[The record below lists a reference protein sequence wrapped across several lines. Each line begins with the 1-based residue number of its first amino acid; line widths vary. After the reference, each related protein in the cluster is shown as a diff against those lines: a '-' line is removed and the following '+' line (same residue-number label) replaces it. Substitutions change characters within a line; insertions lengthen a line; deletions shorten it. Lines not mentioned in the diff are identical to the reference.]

1 MSIQIKFYT
10 FNKRTNS
17 TKVPTASG
25 SSYNC
30 VLKDDTSILEPVIR
44 IQTTNNVK
52 VYNYA
57 YIADFSRY
65 YFVTDIV
72 SSKGF
77 WEVSLKVDT
86 LASEKTGI
94 GSMSPYVLRSASV
107 SDEYILDTAYP
118 ADSYVTE
125 FISNPVDD
133 ITRTEGGAS
142 VVYSSNK
149 APFSFRTNYSYVLG
163 IIGADTGA
171 IGSVTYYL
179 MNQAQLN
186 LFMGYLFGMTSTWS
200 DISTSDYSDGVQRAL
215 LNPMQYIT
223 SCIMLPIDHSTTT
236 NDDNTIKFGTYDYTG
251 TNVAKKLDS
260 TAGSI
265 VREFGTIC
273 RLPSH
278 PQASTRGKYLNGA
291 PYSKYWLHLGPYGDI
306 PLNGNLGDL
315 ITTDATDDARY
326 ITTDFVLDMASG
338 VCEAI
343 VYPGLVQTSMLIF
356 PHSSAITNKRL
367 ATVSF
372 QAGVP
377 IQLAQAYTDPLAIQE
392 AQFKLAAN
400 AAGAVVGGM
409 TNPIGSAVGALASI
423 PSAVGDIMRAQ
434 YPTVASNGSN
444 GSAIQGYLVDEGIYI
459 RSEHNRIVPENNTDL
474 GRPLCQVKQINTLS
488 GFVLCSG
495 ADYGG
500 AGTAQ
505 ERDEIN
511 GYLNGGFFYE

>member
-1 MSIQIKFYT
+1 MIQIKFYT

-17 TKVPTASG
+17 TKVPTGSG
-25 SSYNC
+25 STYNC
-30 VLKDDTSILEPVIR
+30 TLKDDTSILEPVIR
-44 IQTTNNVK
+44 LQTSNNVK
-52 VYNYA
+52 PYNYA
-57 YIADFSRY
+57 YIADFGRY

-77 WEVSLKVDT
+77 WEISLKVDT

-94 GSMSPYVLRSASV
+94 GAMAPYVLRAASAY
-107 SDEYILDTAYP
+107 DEYILDTAYP

-125 FISNPVDD
+125 YVSNPISDKTV
-133 ITRTEGGAS
+133 GGIIYHS
-142 VVYSSNK
+142 DQS
-149 APFSFRTNYSYVLG
+149 PFSFRTHYSYVLG
-163 IIGADTGA
+163 IIGASTDA

-179 MNQAQLN
+179 LNQNQLN

-200 DISTSDYSDGVQRAL
+200 DIDTSDYSDGVQRAL
-215 LNPMQYIT
+215 LNPMQYIV
-223 SCIMLPIDHSTTT
+223 SCIMVPIDHSITL
-236 NDDNTIKFGTYDYTG
+236 NDDNTIKFGTYEYTG
-251 TNVAKKLDS
+251 TEVAKKLNS

-265 VREFGTIC
+265 VTEKQTIC
-273 RLPSH
+273 LLPSH

-315 ITTDATDDARY
+315 ITAGATDEDRY
-326 ITTDFVLDMASG
+326 ITTDLVFDLASG
-338 VCEAI
+338 ICQAI
-343 VYPGLVQTSMLIF
+343 VYPGLVALGIPFS
-356 PHSSAITNKRL
+356 HSSAITLKRL

-392 AQFKLAAN
+392 AHGRFLSTA
-400 AAGAVVGGM
+400 VGGFVNGL
-409 TNPIGSAVGALASI
+409 TNPVGSAIGALGSI

-434 YPTVASNGSN
+434 YPTVSSNGSN

-474 GRPLCQVKQINTLS
+474 GRPLCQVKTINTLS
-488 GFVLCSG
+488 GFILCSG

-500 AGTAQ
+500 AGTSQ

>member
-1 MSIQIKFYT
+1 MIQIKFYT

-17 TKVPTASG
+17 TKVPTGSG
-25 SSYNC
+25 STYNC
-30 VLKDDTSILEPVIR
+30 TLKDDTSILEPVIR
-44 IQTTNNVK
+44 LQTSNNVK
-52 VYNYA
+52 PYNYA
-57 YIADFSRY
+57 YIADFGRY

-77 WEVSLKVDT
+77 WEISLKVDT
-86 LASEKTGI
+86 LASYKAGI
-94 GSMSPYVLRSASV
+94 GSMTPYVLRSASS

-125 FISNPVDD
+125 YISNPVDD
-133 ITRTEGGAS
+133 IIRPGPGGSS
-142 VVYSSNK
+142 VIYPSIK
-149 APFSFRTNYSYVLG
+149 DPFSFRTNYSYILG
-163 IIGADTGA
+163 IIGPSSGA

-200 DISTSDYSDGVQRAL
+200 DIDTSDYSDGVQRAL
-215 LNPMQYIT
+215 LNPMQYIV
-223 SCIMLPIDHSTTT
+223 SCIMVPIDHSITT
-236 NDDNTIKFGTYDYTG
+236 NDDNTILFGTYEYTG
-251 TNVAKKLDS
+251 TEVAHKLDS

-265 VREFGTIC
+265 VIEKPSII

-315 ITTDATDDARY
+315 ITTDATDDDRY
-326 ITTDFVLDMASG
+326 ITVDLVFDLASG
-338 VCEAI
+338 ICQAL
-343 VYPGLVQTSMLIF
+343 VYPGLVQINLFIF
-356 PHSSAITNKRL
+356 THTAGITKKRL

-392 AQFKLAAN
+392 AQFKLLGN
-400 AAGAVVGGM
+400 AAGAVVGGV
-409 TNPIGSAVGALASI
+409 TNPVGSAIGALGSI

-434 YPTVASNGSN
+434 YPTVSATGSN

-474 GRPLCQVKQINTLS
+474 GRPLCQAVQISTLS
-488 GFVLCSG
+488 GFILCSS
-495 ADYGG
+495 ADFGG
-500 AGTAQ
+500 AGTSQ

-511 GYLNGGFFYE
+511 SYLNGGFFYE

>member
-1 MSIQIKFYT
+1 MSIAFNFYL
-10 FNKRTNS
+10 FDKKTNS
-17 TKVPTASG
+17 TKIPTG
-25 SSYNC
+25 TGTTLNC
-30 VLKDDTSILEPVIR
+30 VLKDETSMISPTIKTSAFTSTWNYCR
-44 IQTTNNVK
+44 CTTWG
-52 VYNYA
+52 
-57 YIADFSRY
+57 RY
-65 YFVTDIV
+65 YFIKDARFNR
-72 SSKGF
+72 GE
-77 WEVSLKVDT
+77 WEIDLECDV
-86 LASEKTGI
+86 LASYKSTI
-94 GSMSPYVLRSASV
+94 GNMEPYVLRSASQ

-125 FISNPVDD
+125 HISNPIADKTV
-133 ITRTEGGAS
+133 GGIIY
-142 VVYSSNK
+142 YSDQS
-149 APFSFRTNYSYVLG
+149 PFSFRSHYAYVLG

-223 SCIMLPIDHSTTT
+223 SCMMLPIDHSVTTY
-236 NDDNTIKFGTYDYTG
+236 DDNTIKFGTYEYTG

-265 VREFGTIC
+265 VAEKASIC
-273 RLPSH
+273 LLPSH

-315 ITTDATDDARY
+315 ITTGATDNDRY
-326 ITTDFVLDMASG
+326 ITTDLVFDYASG
-338 VCEAI
+338 ICQAI
-343 VYPGLVQTSMLIF
+343 VYPGLYSVAAPFGHSASHTS
-356 PHSSAITNKRL
+356 KRL

-392 AQFKLAAN
+392 AQFKLAGN
-400 AAGAVVGGM
+400 AIGAVTGGITNPVGAFAGAL
-409 TNPIGSAVGALASI
+409 SSI
-423 PSAVGDIMRAQ
+423 PSGVGDCMRAQ
-434 YPTVASNGSN
+434 YPTVSSNGSN

-459 RSEHNRIVPENNTDL
+459 RSEHNRIVNENNTDL
-474 GRPLCQVKQINTLS
+474 GRPLCQVKKLNTLS
-488 GFVLCSG
+488 GFILCSG
-495 ADYGG
+495 ADFGG
-500 AGTAQ
+500 GNGALAD
-505 ERDEIN
+505 ERDKIN
-511 GYLNGGFFYE
+511 SYLNTGFFYE